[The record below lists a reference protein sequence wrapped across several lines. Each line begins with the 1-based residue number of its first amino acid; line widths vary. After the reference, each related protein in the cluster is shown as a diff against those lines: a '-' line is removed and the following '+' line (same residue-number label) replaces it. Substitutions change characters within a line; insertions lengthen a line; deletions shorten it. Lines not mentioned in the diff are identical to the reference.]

1 MCIILSSKIT
11 KISSKAIAMG
21 LLYYES
27 ASKNEHIITFL
38 GDSENNDFH
47 HVCMYVISSSKF
59 TKISSKAI
67 ATGLIYYES
76 ASKNTHMITFLG
88 DSENI
93 DFS

>member
-1 MCIILSSKIT
+1 
-11 KISSKAIAMG
+11 MG

-59 TKISSKAI
+59 TKKYHRKR
-67 ATGLIYYES
+67 LLRDLYNYES